1 MRQRLRHF
9 IKLLAGSRLGRLALG
24 AWGWMPLTWRS
35 VIALAL
41 LAWVRQVYGI
51 ERYDL
56 ILLVVGTGG
65 LLLVAVAVI
74 AVLVAAVS
82 LRLQRPPR
90 PGERWVLQTGAPWRT
105 GYGVGVLSW
114 LPLVRISLSWRE
126 PRDVSVR
133 LVPSRARLVE
143 EIVAGRRGEAESL
156 VRRWT
161 VSDTFGLAQV
171 SFDVPSAQSLKVL
184 PDPGR
189 LHPQELFQQM
199 ASGDVVSHPN
209 GEPEGDYIEMRRYAP
224 GDPLKRVLWKVFA
237 RTRKLLVRVPE
248 RAIAPRQKTLAY
260 LVTDRRDEPA
270 AGTARA
276 ALEQGVFGPDFLFSA
291 DGEAHGTREIGEAVE
306 QVVRSASVG
315 SRGGGEGLSEF
326 MARGHA
332 EGARA
337 CVVFAPARLGPW
349 VERVAEQAR
358 AHPRQVHVVL
368 AAERIYD
375 DAPVPL
381 WRRLLFADSAPAER
395 HGARELHKV
404 WERLNHAGASITVLD
419 RRTGLRVPMVGG
431 GARQGRA

>member
-9 IKLLAGSRLGRLALG
+9 IDVLTTSRLGRFTSSV
-24 AWGWMPLTWRS
+24 WGWMPLTWRS
-35 VIALAL
+35 LIALTL
-41 LAWVRQVYGI
+41 LLWVRQVYGV

-65 LLLVAVAVI
+65 LLLIAVAVVS
-74 AVLVAAVS
+74 VLFAALL
-82 LRLQRPPR
+82 LRLSKPPR

-114 LPLVRISLSWRE
+114 LPLVRISLTWRS

-156 VRRWT
+156 TRRWT

-171 SFDVPSAQSLKVL
+171 SFDVSMAQPLKVL

-209 GEPEGDYIEMRRYAP
+209 GEPEGDFIEMRRYAP

-260 LVTDRRDEPA
+260 LVADRRDEPA

-291 DGEAHGTREIGEAVE
+291 DGESRGTREIGEAVE
-306 QVVRSASVG
+306 QIVRSASVEFQ
-315 SRGGGEGLSEF
+315 GGGQGLSEF

-375 DAPVPL
+375 GAPVPL
-381 WRRLLFADSAPAER
+381 WRRLLFVDVAPEER

-404 WERLNHAGASITVLD
+404 WERLNHAGASVTVLD
-419 RRTGLRVPMVGG
+419 RRSGMRVPMVGG
-431 GARQGRA
+431 GARRGRG